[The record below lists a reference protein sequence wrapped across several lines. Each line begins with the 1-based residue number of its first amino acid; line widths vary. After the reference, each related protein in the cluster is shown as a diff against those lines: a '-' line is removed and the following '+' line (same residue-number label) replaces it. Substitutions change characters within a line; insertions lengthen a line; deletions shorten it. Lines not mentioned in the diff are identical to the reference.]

1 MLSFRS
7 TASLKTKFVVWG
19 WNLINSNWFFCSIEK
34 NCTWSISKSERR
46 RRVFAF
52 LVTVKTFNVKRSS
65 DTGNMP
71 RFWICKTN
79 GFRRNSLEN
88 IDVVQMHGVHSGEYY
103 LKPGL
108 DARSPPDKRDW
119 RAVRSQQ
126 RSSGQAQVW
135 SQNGTG
141 WNLWKKDH
149 SILNNHLLALRY
161 FWVNF
166 TKPVKN
172 MS

>member
-1 MLSFRS
+1 MKK
-7 TASLKTKFVVWG
+7 TAPDQYPSLRG
-19 WNLINSNWFFCSIEK
+19 AG
-34 NCTWSISKSERR
+34 ER
-46 RRVFAF
+46 
-52 LVTVKTFNVKRSS
+52 L
-65 DTGNMP
+65 
-71 RFWICKTN
+71 RFWSQWRRLTSREAQTRETCRDSGSAKQMV
-79 GFRRNSLEN
+79 FRRNSLEN